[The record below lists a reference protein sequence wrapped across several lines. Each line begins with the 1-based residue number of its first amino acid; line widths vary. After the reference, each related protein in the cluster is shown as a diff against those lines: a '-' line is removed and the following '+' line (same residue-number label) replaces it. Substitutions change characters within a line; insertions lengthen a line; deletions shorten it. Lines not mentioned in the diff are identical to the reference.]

1 MTPCAGAREIG
12 MAGEREAER
21 FYEEQG
27 FEIVARNFR
36 CGRVGEIDL
45 IVRKGDFFVFAEIK
59 TRRGEAFGGGLYSLS
74 AKKKNSMRRTAGF
87 FIDSVLPASSKG
99 LLFRFDLV
107 CVESDGI
114 QLVADILR

>member
-1 MTPCAGAREIG
+1 MTEPLGTHEIG
-12 MAGEREAER
+12 AAGERAAER

-27 FEIVARNFR
+27 YEIVARNFR

-59 TRRGEAFGGGLYSLS
+59 TRSGDAFGGGIYSLS
-74 AKKKNSMRRTAGF
+74 EKKKNRMRRTAGF
-87 FIDSVLPASSKG
+87 FIDSRLPASLKG

-107 CVESDGI
+107 CVGPEGI
-114 QLVADILR
+114 ELVQDILR

>member
-1 MTPCAGAREIG
+1 MTENRGAHELG
-12 MAGEREAER
+12 AAGERAAER

-27 FEIVARNFR
+27 YEVVARNYR

-59 TRRGEAFGGGLYSLS
+59 TRRGDAFGGGIYSLN
-74 AKKKNSMRRTAGF
+74 AKKKSSMRRTAGF
-87 FIDSVLPASSKG
+87 FIDSELPASSKG

-107 CVESDGI
+107 CVGPEGI
-114 QLVADILR
+114 ELIADILR